1 MKLGVVLSGGGSKGA
16 YEIGVWKALR
26 KLNVKYDIVTGTSVG
41 ALNAALMTQK
51 TFHSALNLW
60 QNLEFEDVLD
70 ETIDTS
76 KKGNVLKAYA
86 KGIRNG
92 GMKINK
98 LENTVEEALNLKKIY
113 RSNIDMG
120 IVTVKASNL
129 KPILLTK
136 KEIDPL
142 DMKDY
147 LIASASCYPAFKKK
161 NIDDIEYIDGGVFDN
176 LPINLAISMGAEE
189 IIAVDLKEVGI
200 KRRVKNQNIKITTIS
215 PRNNIG
221 SFLVFDSKEANRA
234 IQLGFNDTMKT
245 FGKLDGNLY
254 TFQKGQITNF
264 YLQLKEKWKQYE
276 NKKITEKSLLKTI
289 EKLGTI
295 FEMNEEPIYTM
306 YHFNKILK
314 KRFLEF
320 KDNLE
325 FEKILT
331 EKNLKEFISSK
342 AIVQYIY
349 YLLDK
354 DQSKTK
360 NLIKIFSQEYECAIY
375 LKIILGEN
383 L

>member
-136 KEIDPL
+136 KDIDPL

-161 NIDDIEYIDGGVFDN
+161 NIDNIEYIDGGVFDN

-221 SFLVFDSKEANRA
+221 SFL
-234 IQLGFNDTMKT
+234 L
-245 FGKLDGNLY
+245 
-254 TFQKGQITNF
+254 F
-264 YLQLKEKWKQYE
+264 Y
-276 NKKITEKSLLKTI
+276 
-289 EKLGTI
+289 
-295 FEMNEEPIYTM
+295 
-306 YHFNKILK
+306 
-314 KRFLEF
+314 
-320 KDNLE
+320 
-325 FEKILT
+325 
-331 EKNLKEFISSK
+331 
-342 AIVQYIY
+342 
-349 YLLDK
+349 
-354 DQSKTK
+354 
-360 NLIKIFSQEYECAIY
+360 
-375 LKIILGEN
+375 
-383 L
+383 

>member
-234 IQLGFNDTMKT
+234 IQLGFNDTMKI

-276 NKKITEKSLLKTI
+276 NKKI
-289 EKLGTI
+289 
-295 FEMNEEPIYTM
+295 M
-306 YHFNKILK
+306 
-314 KRFLEF
+314 
-320 KDNLE
+320 
-325 FEKILT
+325 
-331 EKNLKEFISSK
+331 
-342 AIVQYIY
+342 
-349 YLLDK
+349 
-354 DQSKTK
+354 
-360 NLIKIFSQEYECAIY
+360 
-375 LKIILGEN
+375 
-383 L
+383 

>member
-86 KGIRNG
+86 KGIHNG

-234 IQLGFNDTMKT
+234 IQLGFNDTMKI

-264 YLQLKEKWKQYE
+264 HLQLKEKC
-276 NKKITEKSLLKTI
+276 
-289 EKLGTI
+289 
-295 FEMNEEPIYTM
+295 
-306 YHFNKILK
+306 
-314 KRFLEF
+314 
-320 KDNLE
+320 DN
-325 FEKILT
+325 
-331 EKNLKEFISSK
+331 
-342 AIVQYIY
+342 A
-349 YLLDK
+349 
-354 DQSKTK
+354 
-360 NLIKIFSQEYECAIY
+360 FS
-375 LKIILGEN
+375 G
-383 L
+383 